1 MSDTTSPK
9 SKQLFNFEGELV
21 QRAIG
26 GDSHAFEKICTTL
39 MQGYDAVKRKI
50 QSSYP
55 DMSLEFYD
63 KVLDLFI
70 DRVLR
75 IFSEPPEDAIENFN
89 GLCATLLKRS
99 TYDAFDWFS
108 AGKRDR
114 KREIQGDMPIGE
126 DSDSITF
133 IDTISTEVAGQSFG
147 SQSSIFSGLDR
158 AVLQENIKA
167 ALATLKPSH
176 RKVIRLWMEGYTE
189 KEIAAETEMTTSNIG
204 SIVSRTIKRLRTV
217 LQEDGTLVRHKK

>member
-1 MSDTTSPK
+1 MDETIAHN
-9 SKQLFNFEGELV
+9 SKQLFNFDAELV
-21 QRAIG
+21 QRAID
-26 GDSHAFEKICTTL
+26 GDGNAFEKICIAL
-39 MQGYDAVKRKI
+39 MQSYDAVKRKI

-55 DMSLEFYD
+55 NMSLEFYD
-63 KVLDLFI
+63 KVLDLFV

-75 IFSEPPEDAIENFN
+75 IFSEPPDNAIENFN
-89 GLCATLLKRS
+89 GLCSTLLKRS

-108 AGKRDR
+108 ASKRDR

-133 IDTISTEVAGQSFG
+133 IDTISTEVAGASFG

-158 AVLQENIKA
+158 EVMQQNIYT
-167 ALATLKPSH
+167 ALSTLKPSH
-176 RKVIRLWMEGYTE
+176 QEVIKLWMEGYTE
-189 KEIAAETEMTTSNIG
+189 KEISAKTGLTGSNIG
-204 SIVSRTIKRLRTV
+204 SIVSRTIKRLRTI